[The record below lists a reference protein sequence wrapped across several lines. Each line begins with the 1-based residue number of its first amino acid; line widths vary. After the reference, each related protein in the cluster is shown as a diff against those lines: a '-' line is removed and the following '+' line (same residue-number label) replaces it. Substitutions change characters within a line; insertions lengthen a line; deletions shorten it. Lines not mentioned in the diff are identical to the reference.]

1 MFHNLEEAIVVSQD
15 RKIDFLNFKFQQLM
29 KRITHNDNITAEE
42 ILNLKFLE
50 LYRKSDEQEMQGSAR
65 IKDQSHGDG

>member
-50 LYRKSDEQEMQGSAR
+50 LYRKSDEQEMQGSAG
-65 IKDQSHGDG
+65 IKDQSQGDG